1 MKMRVNFKEKD
12 SVIQVAFAQKSTT
25 FKADFGEILK
35 VGNAEDCPVYDGNY
49 TVTPAVTEQTLK
61 TAQKKMVADVTI
73 KKIPYF
79 EVSNNSGGTT
89 ATIGNEV

>member
-1 MKMRVNFKEKD
+1 MKLRVDFKEQD
-12 SVIQVAFAQKSTT
+12 SVIPVNFDQKDTT
-25 FKADFGEILK
+25 IKADFGEVFK
-35 VGNAEDCPVYDGNY
+35 VGNSDDLLVYDGAY
-49 TVTPAVTEQTLK
+49 TVTPAVTEQALK